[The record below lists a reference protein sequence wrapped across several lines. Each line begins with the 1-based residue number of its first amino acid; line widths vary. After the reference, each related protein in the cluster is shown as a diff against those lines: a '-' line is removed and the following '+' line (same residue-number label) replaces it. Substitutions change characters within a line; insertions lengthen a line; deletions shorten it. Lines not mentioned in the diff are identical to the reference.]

1 MSSSSRAAF
10 LPNLM
15 LDPDDIAW
23 IKATTNELNNLLQV
37 ISESGQVIE
46 SLSPKTEETEKYF
59 AILRNGLE
67 RAAKVAG
74 SMAERVGGSGAA
86 GLGAL
91 PTVEAA
97 ALPEVPPLPPPP
109 TGGPLV
115 PPLTGDVRVHNPS
128 GTRELVMIVVDED
141 FISMLAQ
148 RVLCDEGYRV
158 ITARDGF
165 QAIEMY
171 RKLRDQIALIILDFT
186 MPVMDGADVF
196 AELIEIDPEV
206 PVVLSSGFAE
216 QGRLQSMLAR
226 GLRGFIPKPY
236 THQKLLTQVRATL
249 DALGAQK
256 SGERRIF

>member
-1 MSSSSRAAF
+1 M
-10 LPNLM
+10 P
-15 LDPDDIAW
+15 DTDDIAW

-37 ISESGQVIE
+37 ISESGEVLE
-46 SLSPKTEETEKYF
+46 SLCPETGETGKYF
-59 AILRNGLE
+59 GILRNGVT
-67 RAAKVAG
+67 RAAKVAA

-86 GLGAL
+86 HAGLPDSGAVPALESAVL
-91 PTVEAA
+91 PD
-97 ALPEVPPLPPPP
+97 VPPLPPRP

-115 PPLTGDVRVHNPS
+115 PPLVGDVRVHNPS
-128 GTRELVMIVVDED
+128 GSRELVMVVDDEE
-141 FISMLAQ
+141 FVSMLAQ
-148 RVLCDEGYRV
+148 RVLCDDGYRV

-165 QAIEMY
+165 QAIDMY

-196 AELIEIDPEV
+196 AELLEINPEV

-236 THQKLLTQVRATL
+236 THQKLLSQVRSTL
-249 DALGAQK
+249 DALGAQR

>member
-10 LPNLM
+10 FPNLM

-37 ISESGQVIE
+37 ISESGEVIE

-74 SMAERVGGSGAA
+74 SMADRVGGSGAA
-86 GLGAL
+86 GLGAT
-91 PTVEAA
+91 PTVETAP
-97 ALPEVPPLPPPP
+97 LPEVPPLPPAPA
-109 TGGPLV
+109 GGPLG

-128 GTRELVMIVVDED
+128 GTRELVMIVDDED

-165 QAIEMY
+165 QAHVAAAVTPIVTGDAARIAALGHIQRNQRQSPKRSLNFE
-171 RKLRDQIALIILDFT
+171 RVRGRFFGRFLGDQAHRRWHL
-186 MPVMDGADVF
+186 
-196 AELIEIDPEV
+196 
-206 PVVLSSGFAE
+206 LSSMC
-216 QGRLQSMLAR
+216 S
-226 GLRGFIPKPY
+226 
-236 THQKLLTQVRATL
+236 VR
-249 DALGAQK
+249 
-256 SGERRIF
+256 S

>member
-1 MSSSSRAAF
+1 MSSSDRAAF

-37 ISESGQVIE
+37 ISESGEVIE
-46 SLSPKTEETEKYF
+46 SLSPKTEETGKYF

-74 SMAERVGGSGAA
+74 SMADRVGGSGGA
-86 GLGAL
+86 GLAAT
-91 PTVEAA
+91 PTVETAP
-97 ALPEVPPLPPPP
+97 LPEVPPLPPPP

-128 GTRELVMIVVDED
+128 GTRELVMIVDDED

-196 AELIEIDPEV
+196 AELLEINPEV

-216 QGRLQSMLAR
+216 QSRLQSMLAR

-236 THQKLLTQVRATL
+236 THQKLLSQVRSTL
-249 DALGAQK
+249 DALNAQK

>member
-1 MSSSSRAAF
+1 
-10 LPNLM
+10 M
-15 LDPDDIAW
+15 LDNEEIRWVKSTA
-23 IKATTNELNNLLQV
+23 NELNNLLQV
-37 ISESGQVIE
+37 ISESSQMLE
-46 SLSPKTEETEKYF
+46 SLCDTTSETDKYF
-59 AILRNGLE
+59 AMLHNGLD
-67 RAAKVAG
+67 RAAKVAA
-74 SMAERVGGSGAA
+74 SMAKRVGGSGASMPDSGVA
-86 GLGAL
+86 
-91 PTVEAA
+91 PIVEPV
-97 ALPEVPPLPPPP
+97 ALPEMPPLPPPP
-109 TGGPLV
+109 TDGPLV

-128 GTRELVMIVVDED
+128 GTRELVMIVDDED

-196 AELIEIDPEV
+196 EELLEIDPEV

-216 QGRLQSMLAR
+216 QARLQSMLAR

-236 THQKLLTQVRATL
+236 THQKLLSQVRATL
-249 DALGAQK
+249 DALAAQK

>member
-1 MSSSSRAAF
+1 M
-10 LPNLM
+10 
-15 LDPDDIAW
+15 PDADEIAW

-37 ISESGQVIE
+37 ISESGKVLE
-46 SLSPKTEETEKYF
+46 SLGARTAETEKYF
-59 AILRNGLE
+59 AILRNAVA
-67 RAAKVAG
+67 RAAGVAG
-74 SMAERVGGSGAA
+74 NMAARVGGSGAGPA
-86 GLGAL
+86 ELPESVPAAL
-91 PTVEAA
+91 METGP
-97 ALPEVPPLPPPP
+97 LPEVPPLPPRP

-128 GTRELVMIVVDED
+128 GTRELIMVVDDEE

-148 RVLCDEGYRV
+148 RVLCEDGYRV

-196 AELIEIDPEV
+196 AELLEINPDV

-216 QGRLQSMLAR
+216 QARLQSMLAR

-236 THQKLLTQVRATL
+236 THQKLLSQVRSTL
-249 DALGAQK
+249 DALGARK
-256 SGERRIF
+256 SGERRIL